1 MDLRSGQRVQPQ
13 PRNDAVAPQ
22 AQPAEAARSTGRNGR
37 RQGKGIF
44 SNSKLLVGI
53 LITLLIVGGAAAA
66 LWFTGG
72 GALGGVKKNQYQ
84 AVFLTNG
91 QVYFGKI
98 SSITGDVVTL
108 KDIYYLQQQSNVQ
121 SQDTEAEAQ
130 QNQLSL
136 AKLGN
141 ELHGPEDTMFIERSQ
156 VLFWENI
163 KDEGQV
169 VKTIQQEKQQNN

>member
-1 MDLRSGQRVQPQ
+1 MDLRSGQRVQTQQRQEP
-13 PRNDAVAPQ
+13 VAT
-22 AQPAEAARSTGRNGR
+22 PAHEPVRSSGRGARSKSGLFGNR
-37 RQGKGIF
+37 
-44 SNSKLLVGI
+44 KLIGAVLA
-53 LITLLIVGGAAAA
+53 TLLLLLGIGAA

-72 GALGGVKKNQYQ
+72 GALGAVKRNQYQ

-98 SSITGDVVTL
+98 KGISGDVVTL
-108 KDIYYLQQQSNVQ
+108 GDIYYLQQQSNVQ
-121 SQDTEAEAQ
+121 NQDSETKTP

-141 ELHGPEDTMFIERSQ
+141 ELHGPDDTMYIERSQ

-163 KDEGQV
+163 KDESEV
-169 VKTIQQEKQQNN
+169 VKTIQQEKQQGNE